1 MSKLVIAIAI
11 AMLSGCSTVA
21 GTVRG
26 LGEDV
31 GAGTATV
38 ANWIKPATPAK

>member
-38 ANWIKPATPAK
+38 ANWIKPVAPAK